1 MAAQHRSTAEGRA
14 AFAKLCEKYWFPLY
28 AFVRQSERDVH
39 RARDLTQS
47 FFAKLL
53 EKNYVADA
61 DPERGRF
68 RTFLLAS
75 LSNFMANEW
84 NKEQA
89 KKRGGG
95 VQHISLDY
103 EKAERWLRQE
113 PADRQSPELLFERR
127 WAMTLLRQ
135 TLDRL
140 REQFA
145 SQDKTESFEELRQYL
160 APGDSEPYADVA
172 ARLGMTEGALRVAVH
187 RLRSQY
193 REILRE
199 EIADTLSSISDVDD
213 EIGRLF
219 EVFSS

>member
-1 MAAQHRSTAEGRA
+1 M
-14 AFAKLCEKYWFPLY
+14 
-28 AFVRQSERDVH
+28 
-39 RARDLTQS
+39 
-47 FFAKLL
+47 
-53 EKNYVADA
+53 
-61 DPERGRF
+61 
-68 RTFLLAS
+68 
-75 LSNFMANEW
+75 
-84 NKEQA
+84 
-89 KKRGGG
+89 
-95 VQHISLDY
+95 
-103 EKAERWLRQE
+103 RQE